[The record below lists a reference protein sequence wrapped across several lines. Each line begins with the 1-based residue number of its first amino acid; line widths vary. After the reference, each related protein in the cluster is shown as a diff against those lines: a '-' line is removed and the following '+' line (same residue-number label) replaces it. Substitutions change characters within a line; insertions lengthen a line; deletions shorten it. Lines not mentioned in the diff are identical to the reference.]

1 VARPAAALDDHG
13 AESLGVEVWRGGVNT
28 WECDENGH
36 LNVRFYVV
44 KAMEGLAGLAAA
56 LGMPGA
62 FAPAATAT
70 LIVRDQHIRF
80 RREAHPGAALHMRGA
95 VLELGETWAR
105 LLLAIYHSATGEPA
119 ASFRVVVDHATPGGG
134 RPFPFSRRTRKRAEA
149 LTIAIPEFAKARSV
163 DLEPFETRASLA
175 RADEL
180 GLIMLGGGTILAHDC
195 DVFGRMRVEQFIGRV
210 SDSISGITNVIRGQM
225 RAAAPAGYPAHVGG
239 AVLEY
244 RLTQLAWPRAGDHLV
259 IRTGLAEVTDRTQ
272 RMVHWMMNPYGDDI
286 WGVAEAVA
294 ATLDLDARKIIPV
307 SPAARTALDGVI
319 VRGLTR

>member
-1 VARPAAALDDHG
+1 VAPPTGPLDDHG

-62 FAPAATAT
+62 FSPAATAT

-95 VLELGETWAR
+95 VLELEEATAR
-105 LLLAIYHSATGEPA
+105 LLLVIYHSVNGEPA
-119 ASFRVVVDHATPGGG
+119 ASFQVRVDHATPGAG
-134 RPFPFSRRTRKRAEA
+134 RPFPFSRLTRERAAA
-149 LTIAIPEFAKARSV
+149 LTTPIPGFAEARSV
-163 DLEPFETRASLA
+163 DLTPFETGASRA
-175 RADEL
+175 RADAL
-180 GLIMLGGGTILAHDC
+180 GLVTLGGGTILAHDC

-210 SDSISGITNVIRGQM
+210 SDSISGITDVIRGRM
-225 RAAAPAGYPAHVGG
+225 RAAATADYPTRVGG

-244 RLTQLAWPRAGDHLV
+244 RLTQLAWPRAGDHLI
-259 IRTGLAEVTDRTQ
+259 IRTGLAGVSDRTQ
-272 RMVHWMMNPYGDDI
+272 RMIHWMMNPYGTEV

-307 SPAARTALDGVI
+307 SSAAQAALKDVI
-319 VRGLTR
+319 VEGLTR